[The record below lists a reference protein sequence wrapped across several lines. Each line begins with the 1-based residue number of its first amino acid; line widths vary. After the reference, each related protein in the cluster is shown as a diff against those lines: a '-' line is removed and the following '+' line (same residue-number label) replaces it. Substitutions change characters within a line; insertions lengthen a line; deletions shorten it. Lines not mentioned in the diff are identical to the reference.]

1 MEQDMVTQQIEKAWL
16 FVQAF
21 REAGHLGE
29 QAMLAVAFA
38 LRNRQRA
45 GWEGGNWAL
54 VVKHCNRIRYNTVPP
69 NDEYP
74 DLRDP
79 IVRRVMTKIDSI
91 YDGSAPDT
99 FVSCVHPTEGAR
111 TGKYW
116 AILHQI
122 TNPEF
127 LERIV
132 RSPNEH
138 PKTSTVGDLTFF
150 A

>member
-1 MEQDMVTQQIEKAWL
+1 MVTQQVEKAWL
-16 FVQAF
+16 FVQTF

-38 LRNRQRA
+38 FRNRQRA
-45 GWEGGNWAL
+45 GWEGGNWAG
-54 VVKHCNRIRYNTVPP
+54 VIKHCNRIRYNNAPP

-79 IVRRVMTKIDSI
+79 AIRRVLGRIDSI
-91 YDGSAPDT
+91 YDGTAADNM
-99 FVSCVHPTEGAR
+99 VSSVHPTEGAR

-116 AILHQI
+116 AVLHKI
-122 TNPEF
+122 TNSEF

-138 PKTSTVGDLTFF
+138 PKTSQVGDLTFF

>member
-1 MEQDMVTQQIEKAWL
+1 MVTQQIEKVWL
-16 FVQAF
+16 FVQAV

-45 GWEGGNWAL
+45 GWEGGNWSL
-54 VVKHCNRIRYNTVPP
+54 VIKHCNRIRYNDAPP

-79 IVRRVMTKIDSI
+79 IIRRVMTKIDGI
-91 YDGSAPDT
+91 YDGSMPDVL
-99 FVSCVHPTEGAR
+99 VSCVHPLEGAR

-116 AILHQI
+116 CQLHKI
-122 TNPEF
+122 TNQDF
-127 LERIV
+127 LEKIV
-132 RSPNEH
+132 RATKDH